1 MRSKSPSCFNRKRPR
16 IAPGP
21 LNFITFVV
29 TRLAM
34 GLARLSFCPA
44 LVCCGGLPASP
55 VHWHP
60 AREQAARSA
69 PVAAGVCAELLAGLR
84 GSAARLVLAAEV
96 ASAECQT
103 AFDGSEV
110 REGVRSSI
118 FEWPFRSSVHSADAQ
133 EA

>member
-34 GLARLSFCPA
+34 ALARLSFCPG
-44 LVCCGGLPASP
+44 LVCGELLASP
-55 VHWHP
+55 VRWRP
-60 AREQAARSA
+60 GREQAVRSA

-84 GSAARLVLAAEV
+84 GSAARLALAAKV

-103 AFDGSEV
+103 AFGGSEV
-110 REGVRSSI
+110 REGVRSSV
-118 FEWPFRSSVHSADAQ
+118 FESPFRSAVHSADA
-133 EA
+133 